1 VQEVKGEAWN
11 RKLSLHMQQFR
22 AYQARLSH
30 MQIGGTAARAAM
42 ALGSGSGSSANGA
55 RIAGGARAA
64 PTHASSSSTLQST
77 STCRGRVLTA

>member
-1 VQEVKGEAWN
+1 MREVKGKAWN

-42 ALGSGSGSSANGA
+42 ALGSGSGSSA
-55 RIAGGARAA
+55 RIAGGASAA

-77 STCRGRVLTA
+77 STCSGRVLTA